1 MYKHMLLTAAL
12 ALSAFAVQAAPAAPP
27 PPTAAEQAKLQQ
39 EFEQLQ
45 KQMQVLGARMGELAE
60 KMHANT
66 PRVYA
71 YRIMANPNR
80 GMLGL
85 VMMPGEK
92 GLNVVGVTPGSAAEK
107 AGIKAGDLIVAVD
120 GKPVAK
126 GKGERPM
133 GALHDLKVGQK
144 VKLKLENDG
153 KVRRVQVTAQ
163 RGQAADWPNSMVR
176 QFEWHDKNGENVE
189 RIIINARR
197 KIDRMRAEHP
207 MMFIRTPFWGLNL
220 ASLNK
225 DLGSYFGTDK
235 GALVLSGDSKRYP
248 GLEAGDVITR
258 VDGNNVDGPEDVMRA
273 LHEHKGKGEAKI
285 TVRRHNRMRSIMMK
299 VPSLDALLPPMPPM
313 PPEPPAPPKTAVP
326 AMPPAPPA
334 PPPPPPSAQGA

>member
-1 MYKHMLLTAAL
+1 MYKRMLLTATLAL
-12 ALSAFAVQAAPAAPP
+12 AAFATQAAPPGDS
-27 PPTAAEQAKLQQ
+27 PPTAAEQAKLQH
-39 EFEQLQ
+39 EFDQLQ
-45 KQMQVLGARMGELAE
+45 QQMQVLGERMGKLAV

-66 PRVYA
+66 PKMYA
-71 YRIMANPNR
+71 YRFMANPDR

-92 GLNVVGVTPGSAAEK
+92 GLNVVGVTPGSSAEK
-107 AGIKAGDLIVAVD
+107 AGIKAGDLIVSVD

-126 GKGERPM
+126 DKGKHPLGS
-133 GALHDLKVGQK
+133 LHDLKVGQK

-153 KVRRVQVTAQ
+153 KMRLVQVTAQ
-163 RGQAADWPNSMVR
+163 RGQASDWPGAMVR
-176 QFEWHDKNGENVE
+176 RFEWHDKNGENVE

-225 DLGSYFGTDK
+225 HLGSYFGTDK

-258 VDGNNVDGPEDVMRA
+258 VDGSSIDSPEDVMRA
-273 LHEHKGKGEAKI
+273 LHEHQGKGEARI
-285 TVRRHNRMRSIMMK
+285 LVRRHNRTHTIMMK
-299 VPSLDALLPPMPPM
+299 VPSLDALLPPPP
-313 PPEPPAPPKTAVP
+313 PPLPPAPPKPPVAP
-326 AMPPAPPA
+326 PPPPPAPPA
-334 PPPPPPSAQGA
+334 PPAAPTQGS